1 MLRIWGRTNSI
12 NVQKVL
18 WCCAELDLPF
28 ERIDAGMAFGVVETP
43 AYRALNP
50 NGRIPTIE
58 DDGYVLWESN
68 TIVRYLAMKHS
79 PGPLCPSDLAA
90 RFDAE
95 RWMDWQL
102 TTLDRPVRNVFW
114 ALVRTAPEK
123 RDPAAVETAQAEA
136 EQALA
141 ILDAHL
147 AQRRF
152 VGGEAFTMGD
162 IPVGASVYRWLAL
175 DLHRADR
182 PQGDRRHPAHLR
194 PGGRRRPPLR
204 GPHPG
209 VRFGHPCAGEF
220 ALAQPRRPQGQ
231 TGRLHQGLQLP
242 QRDGRGA
249 EKSRTRLRRHHAGL
263 SEPGRCRRRLRARQ
277 RRRLDDLG
285 SVLRPGRKKPA
296 GARARPGRGHRH
308 EQFVL
313 PRQRPLRES
322 APRARVGGAIG
333 RLTRRQPSSLR
344 AMRPGGRFVVLRVGT
359 GSPQRSC

>member
-28 ERIDAGMAFGVVETP
+28 ERIDAGMAFGIVATP

-50 NGRIPTIE
+50 NGRIPTLE

-68 TIVRYLAMKHS
+68 TIVRYLATKHGMGS
-79 PGPLCPSDLAA
+79 LCPSDLLA

-136 EQALA
+136 EHAWA

-152 VGGEAFTMGD
+152 VGGQALTMGD

-175 DLHRADR
+175 NLARVKYVHVQRWYER
-182 PQGDRRHPAHLR
+182 LMER
-194 PGGRRRPPLR
+194 PGFREHVMQPL
-204 GPHPG
+204 
-209 VRFGHPCAGEF
+209 
-220 ALAQPRRPQGQ
+220 
-231 TGRLHQGLQLP
+231 
-242 QRDGRGA
+242 
-249 EKSRTRLRRHHAGL
+249 S
-263 SEPGRCRRRLRARQ
+263 
-277 RRRLDDLG
+277 
-285 SVLRPGRKKPA
+285 
-296 GARARPGRGHRH
+296 
-308 EQFVL
+308 
-313 PRQRPLRES
+313 
-322 APRARVGGAIG
+322 
-333 RLTRRQPSSLR
+333 
-344 AMRPGGRFVVLRVGT
+344 
-359 GSPQRSC
+359 

>member
-1 MLRIWGRTNSI
+1 MLRIWGRKNSI

-79 PGPLCPSDLAA
+79 PGSLCPSDLAA

-123 RDPAAVETAQAEA
+123 RDPAAVEMAQAEA

-152 VGGEAFTMGD
+152 VA
-162 IPVGASVYRWLAL
+162 V
-175 DLHRADR
+175 
-182 PQGDRRHPAHLR
+182 
-194 PGGRRRPPLR
+194 
-204 GPHPG
+204 
-209 VRFGHPCAGEF
+209 
-220 ALAQPRRPQGQ
+220 
-231 TGRLHQGLQLP
+231 
-242 QRDGRGA
+242 
-249 EKSRTRLRRHHAGL
+249 
-263 SEPGRCRRRLRARQ
+263 RRLRWATSPWV
-277 RRRLDDLG
+277 RRCTGGWPWTSSESIGLMFG
-285 SVLRPGRKKPA
+285 A
-296 GARARPGRGHRH
+296 GT
-308 EQFVL
+308 
-313 PRQRPLRES
+313 
-322 APRARVGGAIG
+322 IG
-333 RLTRRQPSSLR
+333 
-344 AMRPGGRFVVLRVGT
+344 
-359 GSPQRSC
+359 

>member
-1 MLRIWGRTNSI
+1 VLRAGAPASLARGRA
-12 NVQKVL
+12 L

-28 ERIDAGMAFGVVETP
+28 ERIDAGMVFGVVETP
-43 AYRALNP
+43 EYRALNP
-50 NGRIPTIE
+50 NGRIPTLE

-68 TIVRYLAMKHS
+68 TIVRYLAMKH
-79 PGPLCPSDLAA
+79 GLGALCPSDLAA

-114 ALVRTAPEK
+114 ALVRTAPEQ

-182 PQGDRRHPAHLR
+182 PHVRRWYDRLAER
-194 PGGRRRPPLR
+194 PGFRAHVMQPL
-204 GPHPG
+204 
-209 VRFGHPCAGEF
+209 
-220 ALAQPRRPQGQ
+220 
-231 TGRLHQGLQLP
+231 
-242 QRDGRGA
+242 
-249 EKSRTRLRRHHAGL
+249 S
-263 SEPGRCRRRLRARQ
+263 
-277 RRRLDDLG
+277 
-285 SVLRPGRKKPA
+285 
-296 GARARPGRGHRH
+296 
-308 EQFVL
+308 
-313 PRQRPLRES
+313 
-322 APRARVGGAIG
+322 
-333 RLTRRQPSSLR
+333 
-344 AMRPGGRFVVLRVGT
+344 
-359 GSPQRSC
+359 

>member
-1 MLRIWGRTNSI
+1 MLRIWGRKNSI

-79 PGPLCPSDLAA
+79 PGSLCPSDLAA

-102 TTLDRPVRNVFW
+102 TTLDRPIRNVFW

-123 RDPAAVETAQAEA
+123 RDLAVLEAA
-136 EQALA
+136 QALA

-175 DLHRADR
+175 DLQRADR
-182 PQGDRRHPAHLR
+182 SHVRRWYERLIER
-194 PGGRRRPPLR
+194 PGFREHVMQPL
-204 GPHPG
+204 
-209 VRFGHPCAGEF
+209 
-220 ALAQPRRPQGQ
+220 
-231 TGRLHQGLQLP
+231 
-242 QRDGRGA
+242 
-249 EKSRTRLRRHHAGL
+249 S
-263 SEPGRCRRRLRARQ
+263 
-277 RRRLDDLG
+277 
-285 SVLRPGRKKPA
+285 
-296 GARARPGRGHRH
+296 
-308 EQFVL
+308 
-313 PRQRPLRES
+313 
-322 APRARVGGAIG
+322 
-333 RLTRRQPSSLR
+333 
-344 AMRPGGRFVVLRVGT
+344 
-359 GSPQRSC
+359 